1 MLLNTHTKFGVLG
14 KKFHDRVK
22 SHLIASDSA
31 ANNTDPD
38 QRASKQAAGWSGSP
52 PFALAL

>member
-31 ANNTDPD
+31 ANSTDPD